1 MKKLFFTILILLLI
15 QSVYAQISIYVCNET
30 GKIGYSV
37 NATND
42 NFQRDNAAESDCRN
56 NGGSNPRLETSMN
69 GYGCYAIVKGNREG
83 GGWAFGAASGGG
95 RSVQQCINDAKWNA
109 TSRGAIG
116 NTLYVVYQGCLNA
129 PTQNNT
135 STNTNSTTPK
145 EVPWSNWKNI
155 NSTECDFSIGYRS
168 KKIERYQF
176 NYQLWFYYE
185 VKNTSDKS
193 ISFTFSLTKNGKVEF
208 SQPHQLD
215 PGGIGEFMHKMS
227 GDYIDGVRVTK
238 LVDTKTNKSVCDDSK
253 NNSNNSSP
261 TNSNVSS
268 DFQSILEEHNDLC
281 KELSSIV
288 STSNPS
294 NIYVNLC
301 QNPSTLNWEETN
313 TNKQTLKA
321 QNTQLKNEIKRL
333 GGAKQ
338 QQDDSQKQEQE
349 RQKKETDRVVQKT
362 SNFTDLI
369 NDGDAKFNEGKYND
383 AISKYTQAKNLYT
396 GNILPQ
402 EEAYAKD
409 AIPLANA
416 RIAQAEKALKDAARK
431 ERVDKAYEADKKED
445 IAFASAAAGAIGIMA
460 FLKDQ
465 FSYRQTFLKIQVGLG
480 MEGLPLITNTDILG
494 KSQTDLSIH
503 PGFFFGFK
511 LGLMNKL
518 PVNIHI
524 TPYFQY
530 GLNALKKGVK
540 GGHINGGVT
549 GTLLASWKNTGIFKL
564 FFESSYYY
572 RAGSY
577 TYDVDAV
584 NGSSSATDE
593 VRTGDYSYSAYNF
606 GGGFMI
612 DIIKEKSK
620 GNMQTYIKP
629 GVYFEKALFYPK
641 GIPYT
646 LVAKLEVNIV
656 SQIVLQVEYCHY
668 YHIGGTVN
676 YRDNFESKNRPYFGV
691 RIIRNGNLIPLVPKK
706 FRYKK

>member
-1 MKKLFFTILILLLI
+1 MKKIFIIITILFQLTIVFGQKSEWGSWSTNPCYKGISFRVRKTGYNESAKQTTYDIEI
-15 QSVYAQISIYVCNET
+15 QNSYTQKVTLNFDIRNTSLDGRVSINEKSNYSTWFMNNDKEIWVDIDRVCFDINDYCSINSN
-30 GKIGYSV
+30 GKQNKGYK
-37 NATND
+37 
-42 NFQRDNAAESDCRN
+42 
-56 NGGSNPRLETSMN
+56 
-69 GYGCYAIVKGNREG
+69 CYA
-83 GGWAFGAASGGG
+83 
-95 RSVQQCINDAKWNA
+95 
-109 TSRGAIG
+109 
-116 NTLYVVYQGCLNA
+116 
-129 PTQNNT
+129 
-135 STNTNSTTPK
+135 
-145 EVPWSNWKNI
+145 
-155 NSTECDFSIGYRS
+155 ECD
-168 KKIERYQF
+168 
-176 NYQLWFYYE
+176 
-185 VKNTSDKS
+185 
-193 ISFTFSLTKNGKVEF
+193 NGIPKVPTLCGNVSE
-208 SQPHQLD
+208 
-215 PGGIGEFMHKMS
+215 E
-227 GDYIDGVRVTK
+227 
-238 LVDTKTNKSVCDDSK
+238 N
-253 NNSNNSSP
+253 NNSSQ
-261 TNSNVSS
+261 NS
-268 DFQSILEEHNDLC
+268 I
-281 KELSSIV
+281 
-288 STSNPS
+288 ST
-294 NIYVNLC
+294 
-301 QNPSTLNWEETN
+301 Q
-313 TNKQTLKA
+313 KDD
-321 QNTQLKNEIKRL
+321 TQ
-333 GGAKQ
+333 KQ

-349 RQKKETDRVVQKT
+349 RQQKETDRVVQKT

-465 FSYRQTFLKIQVGLG
+465 FSYRQTFLKLQVGLG
-480 MEGLPLITNTDILG
+480 MEGLPLITNTAILG

-503 PGFFFGFK
+503 PDFFFGFK

-530 GLNALKKGVK
+530 GFNALKKGVK
-540 GGHINGGVT
+540 GGHINTGVT
-549 GTLLASWKNTGIFKL
+549 GTLFASWKNTGIFKL
-564 FFESSYYY
+564 FFESSFYY
-572 RAGSY
+572 RVGSY

-584 NGSSSATDE
+584 NGGSSATDE

-656 SQIVLQVEYCHY
+656 SQIVLQVDYCHY

-676 YRDNFESKNRPYFGV
+676 YRNDFESKNRPYFGV

-706 FRYKK
+706 YRHKK